1 MLRAW
6 LRVTWRDKRGAVL
19 ILAEPKYTKLYTQTG
34 IGRGVLVSVP
44 KFGPNFIQFL

>member
-6 LRVTWRDKRGAVL
+6 LRVTWRDKRGAVE
-19 ILAEPKYTKLYTQTG
+19 ILTESKCTKLYKQTG
-34 IGRGVLVSVP
+34 IGREVLVSVP